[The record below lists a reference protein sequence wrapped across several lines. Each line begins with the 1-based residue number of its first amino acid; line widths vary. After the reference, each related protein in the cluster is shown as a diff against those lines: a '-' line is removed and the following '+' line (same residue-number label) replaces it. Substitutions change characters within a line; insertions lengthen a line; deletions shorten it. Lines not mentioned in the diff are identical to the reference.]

1 MKHLPESGATLSIC
15 SRLMPALALA
25 AALMAWAPPAAA
37 QAGARPAAAPQ
48 APAPAP
54 HDGDLYRIGPGDT
67 VRITVYQ
74 SPDLTLEA
82 RVTEA
87 GVISYPLIGAIKLGG
102 RTVNEAEAAL
112 ANALKK
118 GDFIKNPQVSV
129 MVTQVRANQVNV
141 LGQVGKPGRIPLDVA
156 GMRLTDVLAL
166 AGGVVANAGSDTV
179 VVTGMRN
186 GQPFRSEV
194 DLPRVFAP
202 GGRENDIVIQPGD
215 AIWVDRYPV
224 VYLYGEVQRP
234 GQLRLERGMTVMQ
247 ALASA
252 GGLTQRGTQRGLRVS
267 RRAASGQVQS
277 LEPTLDDALQAGD
290 VVFVR
295 ESLF

>member
-1 MKHLPESGATLSIC
+1 MMERMSVPVRRPLPTLALVLCALGAAVGGLSLA
-15 SRLMPALALA
+15 SMPAVAQ
-25 AALMAWAPPAAA
+25 PAAESKA
-37 QAGARPAAAPQ
+37 DQ
-48 APAPAP
+48 
-54 HDGDLYRIGPGDT
+54 DVYRLGPGDS

-74 SPDLTLEA
+74 SPDLTLET
-82 RVTEA
+82 RLTEA
-87 GVISYPLIGAIKLGG
+87 GVISYPLIGSIRLGG
-102 RTVNEAEAAL
+102 LTVNEAETAL

-118 GDFIKNPQVSV
+118 GDFIKNPQISV

-141 LGQVGKPGRIPLDVA
+141 LGQVGKPGRVALDVA

-166 AGGVVANAGSDTV
+166 AGGVAANAGSDTV
-179 VVTGMRN
+179 VVTGLRN
-186 GQPFRSEV
+186 GQPFRREV

-202 GGRENDIVIQPGD
+202 NGRSEDIVIQPGD

-224 VYLYGEVQRP
+224 VYMYGEVQRP

-267 RRAASGQVQS
+267 RRAANGQVQS
-277 LEPTLDDALQAGD
+277 LELSLEEALQAGD
-290 VVFVR
+290 VVFVK

>member
-1 MKHLPESGATLSIC
+1 MKRTASATTVAA
-15 SRLMPALALA
+15 MALAT
-25 AALMAWAPPAAA
+25 ALGAGLLLVPPAAQA
-37 QAGARPAAAPQ
+37 QPAAAATDQ
-48 APAPAP
+48 
-54 HDGDLYRIGPGDT
+54 DLYRIGPGDT

-74 SPDLTLEA
+74 SPDLSMET

-87 GVISYPLIGAIKLGG
+87 GIISYPLIGALRLGG
-102 RTVNEAEAAL
+102 LTVSEAEKAL
-112 ANALKK
+112 ANALRK
-118 GDFIKNPQVSV
+118 GDFIKNPQVSI

-141 LGQVGKPGRIPLDVA
+141 LGQVGKPGRVALDVA
-156 GMRLTDVLAL
+156 GMRLTDVIAL
-166 AGGVVANAGSDTV
+166 AGGVAANAGSDTV
-179 VVTGMRN
+179 VVIGMRN
-186 GQPFRSEV
+186 GQPFRREI
-194 DLPRVFAP
+194 DLPRVFSPA
-202 GGRENDIVIQPGD
+202 GRGDDIVVQPGD
-215 AIWVDRYPV
+215 AIWVDRFPV
-224 VYLYGEVQRP
+224 IYLYGEVQRP

-277 LEPTLDDALQAGD
+277 LEPALEDALQPGD

>member
-1 MKHLPESGATLSIC
+1 MKKTLLATT
-15 SRLMPALALA
+15 LA
-25 AALMAWAPPAAA
+25 AVSAGVMLGGGLLVAPLAA
-37 QAGARPAAAPQ
+37 QAQAATSAAPE
-48 APAPAP
+48 
-54 HDGDLYRIGPGDT
+54 LYRIGPGDT

-74 SPDLTLEA
+74 SPDLSMET

-87 GVISYPLIGAIKLGG
+87 GVISYPLIGALRLGG
-102 RTVNEAEAAL
+102 LTVNDAEKAL
-112 ANALKK
+112 ADALRK

-141 LGQVGKPGRIPLDVA
+141 LGQVGKPGRVALDVA
-156 GMRLTDVLAL
+156 GMRLTDVIAL
-166 AGGVVANAGSDTV
+166 AGGVAANAGSDTAV
-179 VVTGMRN
+179 VIGTRD
-186 GQPFRSEV
+186 GQPFRREI

-202 GGRENDIVIQPGD
+202 GGRNDDIVIQPGD
-215 AIWVDRYPV
+215 AIWVDRFPV
-224 VYLYGEVQRP
+224 IYLYGEVQRP

-247 ALASA
+247 ALASV

-267 RRAASGQVQS
+267 RRAANGQVQS
-277 LEPTLDDALQAGD
+277 LEVTLDDALQTGD

>member
-1 MKHLPESGATLSIC
+1 MKKTLLATT
-15 SRLMPALALA
+15 LA
-25 AALMAWAPPAAA
+25 ALSTGAMMGGGLLVAPLAVQAQAAA
-37 QAGARPAAAPQ
+37 SSAPE
-48 APAPAP
+48 
-54 HDGDLYRIGPGDT
+54 LYRIGPGDT

-74 SPDLTLEA
+74 SPDLSMET

-87 GVISYPLIGAIKLGG
+87 GVISYPLIGALRLGG
-102 RTVNEAEAAL
+102 LTVNDAEKAL
-112 ANALKK
+112 ADALKK

-141 LGQVGKPGRIPLDVA
+141 LGQVGKPGRVALDVA
-156 GMRLTDVLAL
+156 GMRLTDVIAL
-166 AGGVVANAGSDTV
+166 AGGVAANAGSDTAV
-179 VVTGMRN
+179 VIGTRD
-186 GQPFRSEV
+186 GQPFRREI

-202 GGRENDIVIQPGD
+202 GGRNDDIVIQPGD

-224 VYLYGEVQRP
+224 IYLYGEVQRP

-247 ALASA
+247 ALASV

-267 RRAASGQVQS
+267 RRAANGQVQS
-277 LEPTLDDALQAGD
+277 LEVTLDDTLQTGD

>member
-1 MKHLPESGATLSIC
+1 MN
-15 SRLMPALALA
+15 RLLRPLCASLLAAAALA
-25 AALMAWAPPAAA
+25 APIAHA
-37 QAGARPAAAPQ
+37 QTAAAP
-48 APAPAP
+48 AAGEAA
-54 HDGDLYRIGPGDT
+54 LYRIGPGDT
-67 VRITVYQ
+67 VRIAVYQ
-74 SPDLTLEA
+74 SPDLSLET
-82 RVTEA
+82 RVSES
-87 GVISYPLIGAIKLGG
+87 GLISYPLIGSLRLGG
-102 RTVNEAEAAL
+102 LTVNQAEAAL
-112 ANALKK
+112 ADALKK
-118 GDFIKNPQVSV
+118 GDFIKNPQVTV

-141 LGQVGKPGRIPLDVA
+141 LGQVGKPGRVPLDVA

-166 AGGVVANAGSDTV
+166 AGGVTNTAGADTV
-179 VVTGMRN
+179 VVTGQRN
-186 GQPFRSEV
+186 GQPFRKEI

-202 GGRENDIVIQPGD
+202 GGRGDDIEIQPGD

-247 ALASA
+247 ALATA

-267 RRAASGQVQS
+267 RRAANGQVQQ
-277 LEPTLDDALQAGD
+277 LELSLDDTLLPGD

>member
-1 MKHLPESGATLSIC
+1 MNKNEHLHRRPLSARAAVAAAC
-15 SRLMPALALA
+15 TGLALVCTG
-25 AALMAWAPPAAA
+25 LAPMVVQA
-37 QAGARPAAAPQ
+37 QAAEPAKAEQ
-48 APAPAP
+48 
-54 HDGDLYRIGPGDT
+54 DQYRIGAGDT

-74 SPDLTLEA
+74 SPDLSLET
-82 RVTEA
+82 RLTEA
-87 GVISYPLIGAIKLGG
+87 GVISYPLIGAIRLGG
-102 RTVNEAEAAL
+102 LTVNEAEAAL
-112 ANALKK
+112 ASALKK
-118 GDFIKNPQVSV
+118 GDFIKNPQITV

-141 LGQVGKPGRIPLDVA
+141 LGQVGRPGRIPLDVA
-156 GMRLTDVLAL
+156 GMRLTDVIAL
-166 AGGVVANAGSDTV
+166 AGGIATSAGSDTV
-179 VVTGMRN
+179 VVTGVRN
-186 GQPFRSEV
+186 GQPFRREV

-202 GGRENDIVIQPGD
+202 NGRNEDIVIQPGD

-224 VYLYGEVQRP
+224 IYLYGEVQRP

-267 RRAASGQVQS
+267 RRGANGQVQS
-277 LEPTLDDALQAGD
+277 LELTLDDALQTGD

>member
-1 MKHLPESGATLSIC
+1 MKKTMLATT
-15 SRLMPALALA
+15 LA
-25 AALMAWAPPAAA
+25 AVSAAVVMGGGLLLAPRVA
-37 QAGARPAAAPQ
+37 QAQAATS
-48 APAPAP
+48 PAPE
-54 HDGDLYRIGPGDT
+54 LYRIGPGDT

-74 SPDLTLEA
+74 SPDLSLET

-87 GVISYPLIGAIKLGG
+87 GVISYPLIGALRLGG
-102 RTVNEAEAAL
+102 LTVNDAEKAL
-112 ANALKK
+112 ADALKK

-141 LGQVGKPGRIPLDVA
+141 LGQVGKPGRVALDVA
-156 GMRLTDVLAL
+156 GMRLTDVIAL
-166 AGGVVANAGSDTV
+166 AGGVAANAGSDTAV
-179 VVTGMRN
+179 VIGTRD
-186 GQPFRSEV
+186 GQPFRREI

-202 GGRENDIVIQPGD
+202 AGRNDDIVIQPGD

-224 VYLYGEVQRP
+224 IYLYGEVQRP

-247 ALASA
+247 ALASV

-267 RRAASGQVQS
+267 RRAANGQVQS
-277 LEPTLDDALQAGD
+277 LEVTLDDTLQTGD

>member
-1 MKHLPESGATLSIC
+1 MKHLPESMGIVSAC
-15 SRLMPALALA
+15 GRLVPALVIA
-25 AALMAWAPPAAA
+25 AAFLAWAPPAAA
-37 QAGARPAAAPQ
+37 QAGARPAAPPAAPP
-48 APAPAP
+48 PAAT
-54 HDGDLYRIGPGDT
+54 DGDLYRIGPGDT

-74 SPDLTLEA
+74 SPDLSLET
-82 RVTEA
+82 RITEA
-87 GVISYPLIGAIKLGG
+87 GVISYPLIGAIRLGG
-102 RTVNEAEAAL
+102 RTVSEAEAAL
-112 ANALKK
+112 AGALKK
-118 GDFIKNPQVSV
+118 GDFIKNPQVTV

-141 LGQVGKPGRIPLDVA
+141 LGQVGKPGRIPLDLA

-166 AGGVVANAGSDTV
+166 AGGVAANAGSDTV
-179 VVTGMRN
+179 VVTGVRN
-186 GQPFRSEV
+186 GQPFRAEV

-202 GGRENDIVIQPGD
+202 GGRDNDIVIHPGD

-267 RRAASGQVQS
+267 RRAGNGQVQQ
-277 LEPTLDDALQAGD
+277 LEPTLDDALQSGD

>member
-1 MKHLPESGATLSIC
+1 MNDRMLGWVMG
-15 SRLMPALALA
+15 SRLALA
-25 AALMAWAPPAAA
+25 AGAWVLAAGLAAAPVPASAQAA
-37 QAGARPAAAPQ
+37 QAAATNP
-48 APAPAP
+48 
-54 HDGDLYRIGPGDT
+54 DLYRIGAGDT

-82 RVTEA
+82 KVTEA
-87 GVISYPLIGAIKLGG
+87 GVISYPLIGAIRLGG
-102 RTVNEAEAAL
+102 LTVSGAEAAL
-112 ANALKK
+112 AAALKK
-118 GDFIKNPQVSV
+118 GDFIKNPQVTV

-141 LGQVGKPGRIPLDVA
+141 LGQVGRPGRVPLDVA
-156 GMRLTDVLAL
+156 GMRLTDVIAL
-166 AGGVVANAGSDTV
+166 AGGIAASAGSDTV
-179 VVTGMRN
+179 VVTGTRN
-186 GQPFRSEV
+186 GQAFRLEV

-202 GGRENDIVIQPGD
+202 GGRDNDIVIQPGD

-267 RRAASGQVQS
+267 RRAANGQVQS
-277 LEPTLDDALQAGD
+277 LELSMDDALQPGD

>member
-1 MKHLPESGATLSIC
+1 MNRHL
-15 SRLMPALALA
+15 LA
-25 AALMAWAPPAAA
+25 AALITSLSVTAGLLATAVPAHA
-37 QAGARPAAAPQ
+37 QPAAAP
-48 APAPAP
+48 ANATDA
-54 HDGDLYRIGPGDT
+54 DLYRIGPGDT

-74 SPDLTLEA
+74 SPDLSLEA
-82 RVTEA
+82 RVTET
-87 GVISYPLIGAIKLGG
+87 GVISYPLIGALRLGG
-102 RTVNEAEAAL
+102 LTVNEAERAL
-112 ANALKK
+112 AEALRK

-129 MVTQVRANQVNV
+129 LVTQVRANQVNV
-141 LGQVGKPGRIPLDVA
+141 LGQVGKPGRVALDVA

-166 AGGVVANAGSDTV
+166 AGGVAANAGSDTV
-179 VVTGMRN
+179 VVTGTRG
-186 GQPFRSEV
+186 GQPFRREI

-202 GGRENDIVIQPGD
+202 AGRGEDIVIQPGD

-224 VYLYGEVQRP
+224 IYLYGEVQRP

-267 RRAASGQVQS
+267 RRAANGAVQS
-277 LEPTLDDALQAGD
+277 LELSMDDALQPGD

>member
-1 MKHLPESGATLSIC
+1 MKSTAIATEFVTKVAAV
-15 SRLMPALALA
+15 ALAT
-25 AALMAWAPPAAA
+25 ALGGGLTALPPAAHA
-37 QAGARPAAAPQ
+37 QPATAAAAP
-48 APAPAP
+48 
-54 HDGDLYRIGPGDT
+54 DLYRIGPGDT

-74 SPDLTLEA
+74 SPDLSLET

-87 GVISYPLIGAIKLGG
+87 GVISYPLIGALRLGG
-102 RTVNEAEAAL
+102 LTVSEAETTL

-141 LGQVGKPGRIPLDVA
+141 LGQVGKPGRVALDVA
-156 GMRLTDVLAL
+156 GMRLTDVIAL
-166 AGGVVANAGSDTV
+166 AGGVAANAGSDTV
-179 VVTGMRN
+179 VVVGMRN
-186 GQPFRSEV
+186 GQPFRREV
-194 DLPRVFAP
+194 DLPKVFSP
-202 GGRENDIVIQPGD
+202 SGRSDDIVVQPGD
-215 AIWVDRYPV
+215 AIWVDRFPTI
-224 VYLYGEVQRP
+224 YLYGEVQRP

-252 GGLTQRGTQRGLRVS
+252 GGLTQRGTQRGLQVS
-267 RRAASGQVQS
+267 RRAANGQVQALEVS
-277 LEPTLDDALQAGD
+277 LNDTLQAGD

>member
-1 MKHLPESGATLSIC
+1 MTDRVIAHRRPLPAF
-15 SRLMPALALA
+15 
-25 AALMAWAPPAAA
+25 ALMACSLSLVWGGLAFAPVPAVA
-37 QAGARPAAAPQ
+37 QPTAESKSEQ
-48 APAPAP
+48 
-54 HDGDLYRIGPGDT
+54 DLYRLGPGDS

-74 SPDLTLEA
+74 SPDLNLET
-82 RVTEA
+82 RLTET
-87 GVISYPLIGAIKLGG
+87 GVISYPLIGSIRLGG
-102 RTVNEAEAAL
+102 LTVSEAEAAL
-112 ANALKK
+112 AAALKK
-118 GDFIKNPQVSV
+118 GDFVKNPQISV
-129 MVTQVRANQVNV
+129 MVTQVRANQANV
-141 LGQVGKPGRIPLDVA
+141 LGQVGKPGRVALDVA

-166 AGGVVANAGSDTV
+166 AGGVAANAGSDTV

-186 GQPFRSEV
+186 GQPFRREV

-202 GGRENDIVIQPGD
+202 NGRNEDIVIQPGD

-224 VYLYGEVQRP
+224 VYMYGEVQRP
-234 GQLRLERGMTVMQ
+234 GQMRLERGMTVMQ

-277 LEPTLDDALQAGD
+277 LELSLEDALQSGD
-290 VVFVR
+290 VVFVK

>member
-1 MKHLPESGATLSIC
+1 MSVARRPLSAASILAAC
-15 SRLMPALALA
+15 SVSWALASVGL
-25 AALMAWAPPAAA
+25 
-37 QAGARPAAAPQ
+37 
-48 APAPAP
+48 APAVAVAQPVAESKAEQEQYRLGV
-54 HDGDLYRIGPGDT
+54 GDA

-74 SPDLTLEA
+74 SPDLSLET
-82 RVTEA
+82 RLTEG
-87 GVISYPLIGAIKLGG
+87 GVISYPLIGAIRLGG
-102 RTVNEAEAAL
+102 LTVNEAEAAL

-118 GDFIKNPQVSV
+118 GDFVKNPQITV

-141 LGQVGKPGRIPLDVA
+141 LGQVGRPGRIPLDVA
-156 GMRLTDVLAL
+156 GMRLTDVIAL
-166 AGGVVANAGSDTV
+166 AGGIAASAGSDTV

-186 GQPFRSEV
+186 GQPFRREV

-202 GGRENDIVIQPGD
+202 NGRNEDIVIQPGD

-267 RRAASGQVQS
+267 RRAANGQVQS
-277 LEPTLDDALQAGD
+277 LELSLDDALQTGD
-290 VVFVR
+290 VIFVR

>member
-1 MKHLPESGATLSIC
+1 MKPS
-15 SRLMPALALA
+15 ALA
-25 AALMAWAPPAAA
+25 AELAVVAATTMICGGLMALPPAAHA
-37 QAGARPAAAPQ
+37 QSTAAAV
-48 APAPAP
+48 AP
-54 HDGDLYRIGPGDT
+54 DLYRIGPGDT

-74 SPDLTLEA
+74 SPDLSMET

-87 GVISYPLIGAIKLGG
+87 GVISYPLIGVLRLGG
-102 RTVNEAEAAL
+102 LTVGEAETAL

-141 LGQVGKPGRIPLDVA
+141 LGQVGKPGRVALDVA
-156 GMRLTDVLAL
+156 GMRLTDVIAL
-166 AGGVVANAGSDTV
+166 AGGVAANAGSDTV

-186 GQPFRSEV
+186 GQPFRREI
-194 DLPRVFAP
+194 DLPKVFAP
-202 GGRENDIVIQPGD
+202 SGRGEDIVIQPGD
-215 AIWVDRYPV
+215 AIWVDRYPTI
-224 VYLYGEVQRP
+224 YLYGEVQRP
-234 GQLRLERGMTVMQ
+234 GQFRLERGMTVMQ

-267 RRAASGQVQS
+267 RRAANGQVQS
-277 LEPTLDDALQAGD
+277 LEPTLEDTLQPGD

>member
-1 MKHLPESGATLSIC
+1 
-15 SRLMPALALA
+15 LAVQAQA
-25 AALMAWAPPAAA
+25 AASSAPE
-37 QAGARPAAAPQ
+37 
-48 APAPAP
+48 
-54 HDGDLYRIGPGDT
+54 LYRIGPGDT

-74 SPDLTLEA
+74 SPDLSMET

-87 GVISYPLIGAIKLGG
+87 GVISYPLIGALRLGG
-102 RTVNEAEAAL
+102 LTVNDAEKAL
-112 ANALKK
+112 ADALKK

-141 LGQVGKPGRIPLDVA
+141 LGQVGKPGRVALDVA
-156 GMRLTDVLAL
+156 GMRLTDVIAL
-166 AGGVVANAGSDTV
+166 AGGVAANAGSDTAV
-179 VVTGMRN
+179 VIGTRD
-186 GQPFRSEV
+186 GQPFRREI

-202 GGRENDIVIQPGD
+202 GGRNDDIVIQPGD

-224 VYLYGEVQRP
+224 IYLYGEVQRP

-247 ALASA
+247 ALASV

-267 RRAASGQVQS
+267 RRAANGQVQS
-277 LEPTLDDALQAGD
+277 LEVTLDDTLQTGD

>member
-1 MKHLPESGATLSIC
+1 
-15 SRLMPALALA
+15 
-25 AALMAWAPPAAA
+25 
-37 QAGARPAAAPQ
+37 
-48 APAPAP
+48 
-54 HDGDLYRIGPGDT
+54 
-67 VRITVYQ
+67 
-74 SPDLTLEA
+74 
-82 RVTEA
+82 
-87 GVISYPLIGAIKLGG
+87 VISYPLIGAIRLGG
-102 RTVNEAEAAL
+102 RTVSEAEAAL
-112 ANALKK
+112 AAALKK
-118 GDFIKNPQVSV
+118 GDFIKNPQVTV

-166 AGGVVANAGSDTV
+166 AGGVAANAGSDTV
-179 VVTGMRN
+179 VVTGLRN

-202 GGRENDIVIQPGD
+202 GGREHDIVIQPGD

-267 RRAASGQVQS
+267 RRAANGQVQQ
-277 LEPTLDDALQAGD
+277 LELTLDDALQTGD

>member
-1 MKHLPESGATLSIC
+1 MNKNQHRRLLSARTAVAAAC
-15 SRLMPALALA
+15 TGLALA
-25 AALMAWAPPAAA
+25 CASLAPMAA
-37 QAGARPAAAPQ
+37 QAQAAEPAKAEQ
-48 APAPAP
+48 
-54 HDGDLYRIGPGDT
+54 DQYRIGAGDT

-74 SPDLTLEA
+74 SPDLSLET
-82 RVTEA
+82 RLTEA
-87 GVISYPLIGAIKLGG
+87 GVISYPLIGAIRLGG
-102 RTVNEAEAAL
+102 LTVNEAEAAL

-118 GDFIKNPQVSV
+118 GDFIKNPQVTV

-141 LGQVGKPGRIPLDVA
+141 LGQVGRPGRIPLDVA
-156 GMRLTDVLAL
+156 GMRLTDVIAL
-166 AGGVVANAGSDTV
+166 AGGIAASAGSDTV

-186 GQPFRSEV
+186 GQPFRREV

-202 GGRENDIVIQPGD
+202 NGRNEDIVIQPGD

-224 VYLYGEVQRP
+224 IYLYGEVQRP

-267 RRAASGQVQS
+267 RRGANGQVQS
-277 LEPTLDDALQAGD
+277 LELSLDDALQTGD

>member
-1 MKHLPESGATLSIC
+1 MSDQVSVARRPLSAASILAAC
-15 SRLMPALALA
+15 SVSWALASVGL
-25 AALMAWAPPAAA
+25 
-37 QAGARPAAAPQ
+37 
-48 APAPAP
+48 APAVAVAQPVAESKAEQEQYRLGV
-54 HDGDLYRIGPGDT
+54 GDA

-74 SPDLTLEA
+74 SPDLSLET
-82 RVTEA
+82 RLTEG
-87 GVISYPLIGAIKLGG
+87 GVISYPLIGAIRLGG
-102 RTVNEAEAAL
+102 LTVNEAEAAL

-118 GDFIKNPQVSV
+118 GDFVKNPQITV

-141 LGQVGKPGRIPLDVA
+141 LGQVGRPGRIPLDVA
-156 GMRLTDVLAL
+156 GMRLTDVIAL
-166 AGGVVANAGSDTV
+166 AGGIAASAGSDTV

-186 GQPFRSEV
+186 GQPFRREV

-202 GGRENDIVIQPGD
+202 NGRNEDIVIQPGD

-267 RRAASGQVQS
+267 RRAANGQVQS
-277 LEPTLDDALQAGD
+277 LELSLDDALQTGD
-290 VVFVR
+290 VIFVR

>member
-1 MKHLPESGATLSIC
+1 MFRRQP
-15 SRLMPALALA
+15 RPAFALAACALGVVWGCLALA
-25 AALMAWAPPAAA
+25 PSTALA
-37 QAGARPAAAPQ
+37 QPTAESKAEQ
-48 APAPAP
+48 
-54 HDGDLYRIGPGDT
+54 DLYRLGPGDS

-74 SPDLTLEA
+74 SPDLNLET
-82 RVTEA
+82 RLTET
-87 GVISYPLIGAIKLGG
+87 GVISYPLIGSIRLGG
-102 RTVNEAEAAL
+102 LTVSEAEAAL
-112 ANALKK
+112 AAALKK
-118 GDFIKNPQVSV
+118 GDFVKNPQISV
-129 MVTQVRANQVNV
+129 MVTQVRANQANV
-141 LGQVGKPGRIPLDVA
+141 LGQVGKPGRVALDVA

-166 AGGVVANAGSDTV
+166 AGGVAANAGSDTV
-179 VVTGMRN
+179 VVTGVRN
-186 GQPFRSEV
+186 GQPFRREV

-202 GGRENDIVIQPGD
+202 NGRNEDIVIQPGD

-224 VYLYGEVQRP
+224 VYMYGEVQRP

-267 RRAASGQVQS
+267 RRGANGQVQALELS
-277 LEPTLDDALQAGD
+277 LEDALQAGD

>member
-1 MKHLPESGATLSIC
+1 MSDHVFVAGRPMSVASV
-15 SRLMPALALA
+15 LA
-25 AALMAWAPPAAA
+25 ACSVSWVLASVGLAPAVVAA
-37 QAGARPAAAPQ
+37 QPVAESKADQEQYRLGV
-48 APAPAP
+48 
-54 HDGDLYRIGPGDT
+54 GDA

-74 SPDLTLEA
+74 SPDLSLET
-82 RVTEA
+82 RLTEG
-87 GVISYPLIGAIKLGG
+87 GVISYPLIGAIRLGG
-102 RTVNEAEAAL
+102 LTVNEAEAAL

-118 GDFIKNPQVSV
+118 GDFVKNPQITV

-141 LGQVGKPGRIPLDVA
+141 LGQVGRPGRIPLDVA
-156 GMRLTDVLAL
+156 GMRLTDVIAL
-166 AGGVVANAGSDTV
+166 AGGIAASAGSDTV

-186 GQPFRSEV
+186 GQPFRREV

-202 GGRENDIVIQPGD
+202 NGRNDDIVIQPGD

-267 RRAASGQVQS
+267 RRAANGQVQS
-277 LEPTLDDALQAGD
+277 LELSLDDALQTGD

>member
-1 MKHLPESGATLSIC
+1 MMDRLSVPVG
-15 SRLMPALALA
+15 RPWPTLALIVC
-25 AALMAWAPPAAA
+25 ALGAVAGGLSLASMPAAA
-37 QAGARPAAAPQ
+37 QPAAESKAEQ
-48 APAPAP
+48 
-54 HDGDLYRIGPGDT
+54 DLYRLGPGDS

-74 SPDLTLEA
+74 SPDLNLET
-82 RVTEA
+82 RLTET
-87 GVISYPLIGAIKLGG
+87 GVISYPLIGSIRLGG
-102 RTVNEAEAAL
+102 LTVSESEAAL
-112 ANALKK
+112 AAALKK
-118 GDFIKNPQVSV
+118 GDFVKNPQISV
-129 MVTQVRANQVNV
+129 MVTQVRANQANV
-141 LGQVGKPGRIPLDVA
+141 LGQVGKPGRVALDVA

-166 AGGVVANAGSDTV
+166 AGGVAANAGSDTV
-179 VVTGMRN
+179 VVTGLRN
-186 GQPFRSEV
+186 GQPFRREV

-202 GGRENDIVIQPGD
+202 NGRTEDIVIQPGD

-224 VYLYGEVQRP
+224 VYMYGEVQRP

-277 LEPTLDDALQAGD
+277 LELSLEEALQAGD
-290 VVFVR
+290 VVFVK